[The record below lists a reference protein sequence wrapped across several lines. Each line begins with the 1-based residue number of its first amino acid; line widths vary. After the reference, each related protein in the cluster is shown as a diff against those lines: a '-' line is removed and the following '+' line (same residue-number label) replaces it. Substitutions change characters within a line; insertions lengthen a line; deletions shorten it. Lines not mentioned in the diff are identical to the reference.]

1 MEQIVEW
8 IPIEE
13 ESPVK
18 NVEVLA
24 CHKDDKWVVTAIIK
38 NKNWYNSWDVINNN
52 KVAIYP
58 THWMPFPELP
68 NQ

>member
-1 MEQIVEW
+1 MELEW

-13 ESPVK
+13 ELPNK

-24 CHKDDKWVVTAIIK
+24 THKDDKWVVTAIIK

-52 KVAIYP
+52 NNKVAIWP
-58 THWMPFPELP
+58 THWMPIPEP
-68 NQ
+68 PKQ